1 MINDIKDK
9 IRYLDRYRNA
19 MNKYKSLKRQESFI
33 YNKIHSPKSPTLTM
47 GVKGSSHADLSDGI
61 AKLDKIL
68 IKVKAEESRALN
80 ICAEIEELIKNIPD
94 GIESEIIHMR
104 YIELKPWQEIAD
116 HVGYDRS
123 SVCRIHKKILEKLE
137 IPQS

>member
-1 MINDIKDK
+1 MVNDIKEK
-9 IRYLDRYRNA
+9 IRYLDRYRNS
-19 MNKYKSLKRQESFI
+19 MNKYESLKRQESFI
-33 YNKIHSPKSPTLTM
+33 YDKIHSPKSSTLTM
-47 GVKGSSHADLSDGI
+47 GVKGSGHADLSNGI

-68 IKVKAEESRALN
+68 IEVKAEESRALN

-116 HVGYDRS
+116 HVDYDRRS
-123 SVCRIHKKILEKLE
+123 IYRIHNKILEKLE
-137 IPQS
+137 IPQA